1 MKLNMDNLN
10 PPAWFDHPQ
19 DDEARI
25 CLRVASALDLEEIR
39 KKTVKK
45 RVEYKRGQRF
55 EVDHID
61 EELQTELTWKLCIID
76 WEGLYDYEDKPIPC
90 TDENKVLLIRNS
102 PQFSKWVVDCLDLL
116 NEDNVQ
122 QSESAEKNLL
132 KSQKGSEK
140 SRPATSAKN

>member
-1 MKLNMDNLN
+1 MKFNMDNLN

-25 CLRVASALDLEEIR
+25 CLRVASALDLEKIR
-39 KKTVKK
+39 KQTVKK

-55 EVDHID
+55 EVDHVD

-76 WEGLYDYEDKPIPC
+76 WEGLYDHEDNPIPC

-116 NEDNVQ
+116 NEDNVER
-122 QSESAEKNLL
+122 SESAEKNSL
-132 KSQKGSEK
+132 KSQKDLAK
-140 SRPATSAKN
+140 NRPVKSAKN